1 MSLQMAMFASKTEW
15 VPPLELP
22 DITGASK
29 IAIDV
34 ETRDP
39 NLKTKGPGWP
49 TGDGEIVGYA
59 LAVDGWS
66 GYLPVRHLGG
76 GNLDERIVNRWLKK
90 VFECPADKIMHNAQ
104 YDLGWI
110 KKTGFTVNGRI
121 IDTMIVASLLDEN
134 RFSYSLNALCYDLL
148 SKTKSEKGLVAAAL
162 EFGVDP
168 KAEMWKL
175 PAMYVGPYAEAD
187 AELTLELWSYFS
199 IKLRQEDLWGIANL
213 ELDLLPCLV
222 DMTMRGVR
230 VDVNRV
236 ERTRDSLLKR
246 EGEVLKELKRVAG
259 AGVEI
264 WAAQSLAKSFD
275 KLGIHYPKTE
285 KGSPSFT
292 KLFLQEHSHP
302 VAKLI
307 VEARNLNK
315 TSGTFIN
322 SIMKHCRADG
332 RIHSHIN
339 QLRSDDGGTV
349 SGRLCVHGDTLLE
362 LNTGPVKIKDYHPT
376 GHERIK
382 THTGDWCRVVR
393 RYDKGVEEMV
403 RLTTSDGSSATC
415 TGGHRVLSSEG
426 WVTVGHLKVGDLI
439 YHVSQ
444 QNSLEGRAALQES
457 SGVLPVGR
465 KTGDCNCCEEVRR
478 EPTYGTGHD
487 SIGTVCREKTRGE
500 DFKVVAGENRPFE
513 SYEGQAAGLTP
524 QLQGEGVRW
533 EGVHAGVEARM
544 VYGEEGQHTRLRA
557 SPSDVP
563 SLGVDRNA
571 GGFCG
576 TSHRR
581 GSYEQPHRQLG
592 VSHALGAPDFA
603 QLVAVAEIKPVGKAR
618 VWDIEVEGDHSYLAG
633 GLIHHNSYNS
643 PNLQQIPARDP
654 IYGPM
659 IRSLFLPE
667 EGEQWAAIDFS
678 QQEPRILVHYA
689 HVYGKTRGIALEG
702 AADFV
707 HAYNDKPETDF
718 HSLVA
723 EMANI
728 PRKQAK
734 GINLGLIYGMGV
746 PKMSEQLDISVE
758 EARALVKQYHE
769 RVPFVKA
776 LMTGVMNRLNDKS
789 SGGALRSLE
798 GRKCRFDTWEPDTFA
813 MNKAL
818 PYKEAVEAYGPT
830 TRLKRAYTYKAL
842 NRLIQASAADMTKK
856 AMVHLYKL
864 GHLPLLQMH
873 DELDMSVKTIG
884 EAWEI
889 AKIMEAAI
897 PLEVPNVCDV
907 EIGPSWGEAKQVTE
921 K

>member
-1 MSLQMAMFASKTEW
+1 MSLQMAMFANKNEW

-39 NLKTKGPGWP
+39 NLKTNGPGWP
-49 TGDGEIVGYA
+49 TGDGEVVGYA

-66 GYLPVRHLGG
+66 CYLPIRHLGG

-110 KKTGFTVNGRI
+110 KQMGFTVNGRI
-121 IDTMIVASLLDEN
+121 IDTMIIASLLDEN

-148 SKTKSEKGLVAAAL
+148 NKTKSEKGLVEAAR

-168 KAEMWKL
+168 KAEMWKM

-187 AELTLELWSYFS
+187 AELTLELWNYFS
-199 IKLRQEDLWGIANL
+199 IKLSQEDLWGVANL

-246 EGEVLKELKRVAG
+246 EREVLKELKRVAG
-259 AGVEI
+259 SGVEI

-275 KLGIHYPKTE
+275 NLGIQYPKTE
-285 KGSPSFT
+285 KGAPSFT
-292 KLFLQEHSHP
+292 KLFLQEHNHP

-322 SIMKHCRADG
+322 SIMKHCHADG

-339 QLRSDDGGTV
+339 QLRSDQGGTV
-349 SGRLCVHGDTLLE
+349 SGR
-362 LNTGPVKIKDYHPT
+362 IS
-376 GHERIK
+376 
-382 THTGDWCRVVR
+382 
-393 RYDKGVEEMV
+393 M
-403 RLTTSDGSSATC
+403 
-415 TGGHRVLSSEG
+415 
-426 WVTVGHLKVGDLI
+426 
-439 YHVSQ
+439 
-444 QNSLEGRAALQES
+444 
-457 SGVLPVGR
+457 
-465 KTGDCNCCEEVRR
+465 
-478 EPTYGTGHD
+478 
-487 SIGTVCREKTRGE
+487 
-500 DFKVVAGENRPFE
+500 
-513 SYEGQAAGLTP
+513 
-524 QLQGEGVRW
+524 
-533 EGVHAGVEARM
+533 
-544 VYGEEGQHTRLRA
+544 
-557 SPSDVP
+557 
-563 SLGVDRNA
+563 RN
-571 GGFCG
+571 
-576 TSHRR
+576 
-581 GSYEQPHRQLG
+581 
-592 VSHALGAPDFA
+592 
-603 QLVAVAEIKPVGKAR
+603 
-618 VWDIEVEGDHSYLAG
+618 
-633 GLIHHNSYNS
+633 

-654 IYGPM
+654 VYGPM

-667 EGEQWAAIDFS
+667 EGDKWAAIDFS

-689 HVYGKTRGIALEG
+689 HVYGKTRGIPLEG
-702 AADFV
+702 ASDFV
-707 HAYNDKPETDF
+707 EAYNNTPSTDF

-734 GINLGLIYGMGV
+734 TINLGLIYGMGV
-746 PKMSEQLDISVE
+746 NKMSDQLDISVD
-758 EARALVKQYHE
+758 EAKGLVKQYHA
-769 RVPFVKA
+769 RVPFVKG

-818 PYKEAVEAYGPT
+818 PFKEAVDAYGPT
-830 TRLKRAYTYKAL
+830 TRLKRAFTYKAL

-856 AMVHLYKL
+856 AMVNLYKM
-864 GHLPLLQMH
+864 GHLPMLQIH
-873 DELDMSVKTIG
+873 DELAMSVKNIE
-884 EAWEI
+884 EAREI

-907 EIGPSWGEAKQVTE
+907 EIGPSWGEAK
-921 K
+921 